1 MNSFFGS
8 SPIGPP
14 KSSSPASTK
23 GASNTTTNGASGTTT
38 TNSNN
43 NGGGGWGSMFKSALN
58 QVETHLDRYLELPN
72 EGGPPNARGA
82 VAGRQPARSTTPR
95 PRQSTTATTTASANP
110 QDIISGPAKQTD
122 NGSRSHSQSR
132 VNIPRDISGT
142 SGNSIATPAFGSY
155 TSVSDLGSRQKST
168 VVVDVKDN
176 SADAEGLDANL
187 LDIFGVKLSQGQKT
201 KAPGASAVGSP
212 APAASGLNKQH
223 PLARGSMEL
232 QQRIETHNEFESATT
247 PTTTTS
253 TTPEPALAA
262 KVDNPYIQAELRKL
276 RAGEIPTRP
285 EDMRAMIED
294 YAKRIEALMLEG
306 QEWSAKELRLSNT
319 VKKLRVDSK
328 GYEKTAHLV
337 QRKLDAS
344 VAKNDELNEKLR
356 QATQSDRAIAARV
369 RSELAQAHAQ
379 KEKALVAQISQL
391 KMASESTQERL
402 QAQVR
407 ELQQQM
413 MVVEEEARDR
423 E

>member
-38 TNSNN
+38 NSSN

-95 PRQSTTATTTASANP
+95 PRQPTTATTTASANP
-110 QDIISGPAKQTD
+110 LDIISGPAKQTG

-142 SGNSIATPAFGSY
+142 SGNGIATPGLGSY

-168 VVVDVKDN
+168 VVVDIKDN

-187 LDIFGVKLSQGQKT
+187 LDIFGVKLSQGQKP
-201 KAPGASAVGSP
+201 KVPGASAVGSP
-212 APAASGLNKQH
+212 APAASGLSRQH
-223 PLARGSMEL
+223 SLARGSMEL
-232 QQRIETHNEFESATT
+232 QQRIETHNEFESVTT
-247 PTTTTS
+247 PTTTTN
-253 TTPEPALAA
+253 TTPEPAPAA

-276 RAGEIPTRP
+276 RAAEIPTGP

-337 QRKLDAS
+337 QRRLDVS

-356 QATQSDRAIAARV
+356 QAAQSDRAIAARV
-369 RSELAQAHAQ
+369 RSELAQAHTQ
-379 KEKALVAQISQL
+379 KEKELVAQISQL
-391 KMASESTQERL
+391 KIASESTQERL